1 MPSEPANRRILILAP
16 VGRDA
21 PLAQA
26 VLRDAGLTSVVC
38 LHLDQLCDE
47 LASGAAAALIAV
59 EALIESDTAPLLSW
73 VRAQEAW
80 SDLPFVVLLDPGGKE
95 RSQAD
100 IVFLNSSANMTLLE
114 RPISASTLVSTM
126 QAAVRARL
134 RQYEVRSA
142 LEALSASENRYRLL
156 SADLEQLVDAR
167 TKSLAESNQ
176 RLMQEI
182 AERRRAEQALYQT
195 QKIEAIG
202 QLTSGIAHDF
212 NNLLQAVLGNLEIAR
227 YRTDNDTVR
236 HHLETATLAAQR
248 GAKLVAQ
255 LLAFARKQRLIPE
268 AVDLNAIIENIRE
281 LLAHTIGSFVEMKIE
296 PGRELWPALVDPTQI
311 ELVIVN
317 LCLNGRDAM
326 PEGGR
331 LTLTTRN
338 VLSAE
343 SPTGAAPG
351 DYVMIEVADTGVGMS
366 EEVLAKAFDPFFTTK
381 GVGKG
386 SGLGL
391 SMVHGVAVQSGGFVR
406 IDSRVGA
413 GTRVR
418 VYLPRADAPA
428 AAAPEAKSELSRLSS

>member
-1 MPSEPANRRILILAP
+1 
-16 VGRDA
+16 
-21 PLAQA
+21 
-26 VLRDAGLTSVVC
+26 
-38 LHLDQLCDE
+38 
-47 LASGAAAALIAV
+47 
-59 EALIESDTAPLLSW
+59 
-73 VRAQEAW
+73 
-80 SDLPFVVLLDPGGKE
+80 
-95 RSQAD
+95 
-100 IVFLNSSANMTLLE
+100 
-114 RPISASTLVSTM
+114 M

>member
-1 MPSEPANRRILILAP
+1 MPSEPANRRILILTPA
-16 VGRDA
+16 GRDA
-21 PLAQA
+21 ALAQA
-26 VLRDAGLTSVVC
+26 VLRDAGLECIAC

-47 LASGAAAALIAV
+47 LASGAAAALVAV
-59 EALIESDTAPLLSW
+59 EALLEADTARLLTW

-80 SDLPFVVLLDPGGKE
+80 SDLPFVVLLDRGGKE

-100 IVFLNSSANMTLLE
+100 IVFLNSSANITLLE
-114 RPISASTLVSTM
+114 RPISTSTLVSTM
-126 QAAVRARL
+126 QAALRARL

-142 LEALSASENRYRLL
+142 LQALSASENRYRLL
-156 SADLEQLVDAR
+156 SADLEQLVETR
-167 TKSLAESNQ
+167 TKSLAESNN

-195 QKIEAIG
+195 QKLEAIG

-212 NNLLQAVLGNLEIAR
+212 NNLLQAVLGNLEVAR
-227 YRTDNDTVR
+227 LRTGSDNVR
-236 HHLETATLAAQR
+236 HHLEMATLAAQR

-268 AVDLNAIIENIRE
+268 PVDLNAIIENTRE

-296 PGRELWPALVDPTQI
+296 PGTDLWPALVDPTQI

-326 PEGGR
+326 PDGGR

-343 SPTGAAPG
+343 CPSGAAPG
-351 DYVMIEVADTGVGMS
+351 DYVLIEVADTGVGMS

-381 GVGKG
+381 AVGKG

-391 SMVHGVAVQSGGFVR
+391 SMVHGVAVQSGGFVT
-406 IDSRVGA
+406 IDSRIGA
-413 GTRVR
+413 GTSVR
-418 VYLPRADAPA
+418 VYLPRADAPV
-428 AAAPEAKSELSRLSS
+428 AAAPQAKSELSPLSS

>member
-126 QAAVRARL
+126 QAALRARL

-296 PGRELWPALVDPTQI
+296 RGRELWPALVDPTQI